1 MIAYI
6 QVTVDVQLPISPAIT
21 EAQAKELIRAHIEK
35 SFATGLWPTLAVKA
49 TRVEIVES
57 E

>member
-6 QVTVDVQLPISPAIT
+6 QVTVDAHLPISPAIT
-21 EAQAKELIRAHIEK
+21 EAEAKERIRAHIEK
-35 SFATGLWPTLAVKA
+35 SLATGLWPTLAVKA
-49 TRVEIVES
+49 TRVEIVQS